1 MDVAWFCVCK
11 LGVFIGGGWME
22 VWWWWY
28 KCECVG
34 RQKGLCGS
42 SLICVTSMHSIKS
55 IRMFDDIVTW
65 PEHALVIQGGSLGG
79 LGWWSVVCNL
89 MNVWPSLGCL
99 SILTRCFPPFL
110 FLCVDFECNR
120 DSLLATVFSGCY
132 EFNGDLN
139 QWDVAKVS
147 DVNKSKL
154 IHIWQ
159 NDNFRMSLS

>member
-1 MDVAWFCVCK
+1 
-11 LGVFIGGGWME
+11 
-22 VWWWWY
+22 
-28 KCECVG
+28 
-34 RQKGLCGS
+34 
-42 SLICVTSMHSIKS
+42 
-55 IRMFDDIVTW
+55 
-65 PEHALVIQGGSLGG
+65 VIQGGSLGG

-139 QWDVAKVS
+139 QWDVAEVTTMERSKS
-147 DVNKSKL
+147 IRILEKDFDVTCAHAIAIGGFSRGL
-154 IHIWQ
+154 GLGLLVL
-159 NDNFRMSLS
+159 M